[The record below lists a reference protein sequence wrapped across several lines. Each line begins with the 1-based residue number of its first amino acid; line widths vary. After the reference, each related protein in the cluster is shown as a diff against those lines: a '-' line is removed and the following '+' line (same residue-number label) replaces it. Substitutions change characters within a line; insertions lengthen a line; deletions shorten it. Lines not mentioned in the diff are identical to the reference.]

1 MKIYCILFLSIELV
15 FCTGCFSTFR
25 DRQEITENIFEASFF
40 DKLYTQ
46 KSYLALLPPEDRQK
60 YLTLHKE
67 AVIEFYA
74 QNLTI
79 RELQS
84 LAQFQDE
91 TAIQHIRKLFWSGAD
106 ISMKNIDDALATADL
121 YPVIKKISSEQFKNA
136 LSQYVSEKVLNE
148 RK

>member
-1 MKIYCILFLSIELV
+1 M
-15 FCTGCFSTFR
+15 
-25 DRQEITENIFEASFF
+25 
-40 DKLYTQ
+40 
-46 KSYLALLPPEDRQK
+46 ALLPPEDRQK

>member
-1 MKIYCILFLSIELV
+1 MKEYFILFLFVILIG
-15 FCTGCFSTFR
+15 CTGCFSTFQER
-25 DRQEITENIFEASFF
+25 KEITENIFEASSF